1 MCQILSYFLKC
12 PTNIYP
18 YESLIAFSYAPAKE
32 VQIDYIYRRVTSPN
46 AYY

>member
-1 MCQILSYFLKC
+1 MVKKEINSCAKFYH
-12 PTNIYP
+12 IYP

-46 AYY
+46 AHY